1 VETDK
6 YNVMI
11 GYEGR
16 ALDRINALEI
26 IEENGDIVTWQDLT
40 TGESRQVAIEQIT
53 FTRMTPPDRG
63 FTGYGGMLT
72 MTVRTV

>member
-1 VETDK
+1 MV
-6 YNVMI
+6 

-16 ALDRINALEI
+16 ALDRINALET
-26 IEENGDIVTWQDLT
+26 IEEDGDIVTWQDLT
-40 TGESRQVAIEQIT
+40 TGESRQVSIEQIQ